1 MTLLIFSS
9 ASYAETSETVTSVV
23 IEQPI
28 MLPVTL
34 TRESVAVLLSDLSD
48 KEVRTMLNKQL
59 NGLADKQQNEQVT
72 SDAVTLKE
80 GIKRLKSSF
89 KRTAELTSNMANTLR
104 NIAANF
110 RQDRVGYAYLVNF
123 FTKLSICLGI
133 AFILDFL
140 LAAFLRKKFDI
151 TLDNKLPSL
160 KNKLH
165 ALAKLLFVRLLNL
178 LLFYVVAATLIEE
191 LILNDIEE
199 ITAEAIL
206 DYIFIAK
213 LAFLIA
219 ALLLSPKDKTLRLYK
234 LKCPKAEILTNRLI
248 IISLIA
254 ASDIFLDWSRDLG
267 LGFGPGSSRIGF
279 WFNLLFYCSIIW
291 LVWRSRHIFEEM
303 LLNGRDRVSQSQLWF
318 IRTWPKMVI
327 IISVLV
333 WLSLEY
339 VLANFGLKEDYIDA
353 AAFTLVFINFL
364 PFLNMGVLA
373 AVEYFLPVNDQLS
386 ERQISFQYEI
396 QDKVNHA
403 LQLLL
408 ASVSLFGLSILWGV
422 DYSSLSEQGTAEY
435 ILAIFIELVSVPVL
449 AYVVWLF
456 LDIYIAYKLT
466 AENPDVEEE
475 ESEGGVGLS
484 RMATVLPILRVSAAF
499 VIVVFAMFGV
509 FASLGVNT
517 TPLLAGASVIGL
529 AIGFG
534 AQTLVKDIV
543 SGLFF
548 LVDDAFR
555 MGEYVDVGG
564 IKGTVERIALRSLRL
579 RHHLG
584 AQHTIPYGEISTL
597 TNFSRDWVIMKLR
610 FRVPHDTDVNKIKK
624 LFKKLGK
631 ELLQHPELGKD
642 FIAPFKSQGVL
653 EVDEIGMLIRGKF
666 TAKPGGQ
673 FMIRKEIYVRVQQLF
688 AENNIEFAKRRVEV
702 QIPDSV
708 PKELHA
714 AVAAAAS
721 EVILDKAP
729 VKPA

>member
-1 MTLLIFSS
+1 
-9 ASYAETSETVTSVV
+9 
-23 IEQPI
+23 
-28 MLPVTL
+28 ML
-34 TRESVAVLLSDLSD
+34 
-48 KEVRTMLNKQL
+48 
-59 NGLADKQQNEQVT
+59 
-72 SDAVTLKE
+72 
-80 GIKRLKSSF
+80 
-89 KRTAELTSNMANTLR
+89 
-104 NIAANF
+104 
-110 RQDRVGYAYLVNF
+110 
-123 FTKLSICLGI
+123 
-133 AFILDFL
+133 FI
-140 LAAFLRKKFDI
+140 
-151 TLDNKLPSL
+151 
-160 KNKLH
+160 
-165 ALAKLLFVRLLNL
+165 RLLNL
-178 LLFYVVAATLIEE
+178 LLFYIVAATLIEE
-191 LILNDIEE
+191 LIVNDIEE

-219 ALLLSPKDKTLRLYK
+219 AILLSPKDKTLRLYQ

-267 LGFGPGSSRIGF
+267 LSSGSGSSRIGF

-303 LLNGRDRVSQSQLWF
+303 LLNGRDRVSQSELWF
-318 IRTWPKMVI
+318 IRTWPKIVI
-327 IISVLV
+327 VLSILV
-333 WLSLEY
+333 WFSLEY

-353 AAFTLVFINFL
+353 AAFSLVFINFL
-364 PFLNMGVLA
+364 PFLNMGIFA

-396 QDKVNHA
+396 QDNVNHA

-422 DYSSLSEQGTAEY
+422 DYSNLSEQGTAEY

-449 AYVVWLF
+449 AYVIWLF

-466 AENPDVEEE
+466 SENPEVEEE

-484 RMATVLPILRVSAAF
+484 RMATVLPILRVSAGF
-499 VIVVFAMFGV
+499 VIIVFTIFGV
-509 FASLGVNT
+509 FASLGINT

-631 ELLQHPELGKD
+631 ELLEHPELGKD

-653 EVDEIGMLIRGKF
+653 EVDEVGMLIRGKF

-673 FMIRKEIYVRVQQLF
+673 FMIRKEIYVRVQKLF

-702 QIPDSV
+702 QMPDSV
-708 PKELHA
+708 PKELHT

-721 EVILDKAP
+721 EAIADQSSA
-729 VKPA
+729 KPA